1 MKALEWIFL
10 DKDINNYI
18 AFILVFHL
26 LTICIS
32 IINLV
37 WRNIIKSL
45 WLREYDCI
53 NPAIFEA
60 LRLKI
65 EKISVIVPVY
75 MSETYL
81 ENV

>member
-1 MKALEWIFL
+1 
-10 DKDINNYI
+10 
-18 AFILVFHL
+18 
-26 LTICIS
+26 
-32 IINLV
+32 
-37 WRNIIKSL
+37 L

-75 MSETYL
+75 MSEAYL